1 MANVIKLKRGS
12 GSDPSASD
20 LAIGE
25 LAIRTDTGK
34 IFLKKDNGNIA
45 EVSGGGGLS
54 DGDKGDITV
63 SNSGDTLTIDSGVI
77 DNANINASAAIAGTK
92 ISPTFTSDLTVS
104 NASPKIILNDTDHE
118 NDFRLE
124 NYNGTL
130 LVHDIDANANR
141 LEIASN
147 GTVTVQS
154 NLDVGA
160 GLDVTGA
167 ITSSGNLTISNT
179 HPQIFFTDTD
189 NNSDFKIQNLNGAF
203 GVRDETNS
211 VTRLSIASDGT
222 VNIGGNLDVG
232 AGLDVT
238 GSINGTVSSAN
249 AQILKLIANM
259 GTNNGRA
266 LIFSA
271 PDTDSGSEPFTI
283 ATSNALEVDI
293 DGERT
298 LFIDSNGQV
307 NLHHNGS
314 TTAKLSTSSTGV
326 SVTGNITVSGT
337 VDGRDIATDGTKL
350 DGIEASS
357 TADQTANEILTL
369 IKTVDGAG
377 SGLNA
382 DLLDGTSSAGFF
394 KQSGS
399 WAGDLASN
407 GFTREN
413 GLSMT
418 GGAEFVVLSKSGQ
431 GHVLIDGS
439 YHAYEAGG
447 FYSYQN
453 SAFSS
458 QVGFFADSTSSAK
471 WKGHLKP
478 NADSSQDLGSSSLR
492 WSNLYADTLYGAG
505 SNITALNAS
514 NISSGTVAAARLD
527 TATTQSAGNNSTK
540 IATTAYT
547 DTAIS
552 NLVDSSPSALN
563 TLNELAAAL
572 GDDANFSTTVTN
584 SIATKLPLA
593 GGTLTGNVDL
603 ADDVVL
609 RLGTGNDL
617 QIYHSAS
624 GNKSYIKEGGAGP
637 LQIESN
643 AIFFHDASNSQT
655 NAQITD
661 GECNLSHSGTKRLK
675 TTSSGGETIGTHV
688 ATTFSGS
695 GASLTSLNASNIS
708 SGTIA
713 AARVA
718 TLNQNTTGSAATLT
732 TARTIAGVSFDGSA
746 NISLNNNA
754 ITNGAGYITGL
765 SFNNLSGKTSGSGE
779 YSTSGA
785 IVAGRGSGGIALTV
799 NDGYGNANIAFNH
812 KNGTPEQN
820 GNAARIEVNTDA
832 TSGAGMFFEVKSNVS
847 SGVAGHLTSVLDLL
861 ETQIRPRVDII
872 ALSDSTSD
880 IGSDSVRFANGY
892 FDTLYGDGS
901 NLTNLPS
908 QTDNNFTTTLKNK
921 LDGIAAS
928 ATNVTNN
935 NQLTNGAG
943 YITASNAAITN
954 KAPLAS
960 PTFTGTVTA
969 GVTNLSG
976 ELRANANI
984 KITNAGPK
992 ISLVDSNADDDFEIK
1007 NNNGVF
1013 TVRDATDGVD
1023 RLKID
1028 SAGTLFL
1035 PYGAIYLGTADSSSG
1050 HLNAYENMTFNLD
1063 TDNDDTNRYFAF
1075 YKDGASGSGT
1085 ELFKIEESGN
1095 ATFTGSVTTAATV
1108 TATGLNLND
1117 TNTVLS
1123 EGTSNAL
1130 RITTD
1135 SGFVDIGPKNTS
1147 WCHFDTDRASFYFAV
1162 KASWNGNIL
1171 PYSDSAHNLGSNGTR
1186 WASIYGDTLYGDGA
1200 NVTNVNATTLDSI
1213 DSGSFVRSDANDS
1226 ITGHL
1231 TITNDSGLKIYSST
1245 NGAGAKINFSD
1256 QTSRAQNG
1264 TLTYKHADGT
1274 ITSTGGNSNDG
1285 WLFEG
1290 TEPRT
1295 VVKVIGDL
1303 EASANIYGA
1312 GAGIT
1317 ALNASNISSGTIA
1330 AARLPNHSAAL
1341 LTSGTIPSARVPTLN
1356 QNTTGSAGSFT
1367 AGNASNLNS
1376 GTVNTAR
1383 LPATYTKAA
1392 TVLIQA
1398 TGTGKDVHLDAAD
1411 HIILEAG
1418 EEEDG
1423 SIYFRGNSGADSY
1436 RFSKGGQTTHEGF
1449 LSFESLGGDRT
1460 YTFPNATGTIALT
1473 SDLSSYAAT
1482 SGATFTGNL
1491 NIGDGTANERILI
1504 KKADNNVSDHIIFYN
1519 GTTRIGE
1526 IGCHDD
1532 TWLRINQTTAK
1543 NIYTPRYIRADA
1555 GFFVDGTAK
1564 GINGSGNFTG
1574 GTIAGASDYTSLI
1587 RSNADDNVSGHT
1599 EWQDNYQV
1607 RLGNGADMYLYHN
1620 GSSSYIDNITG
1631 HIYIRNAGSN
1641 DNANIYLQARD
1652 GEHSIIC
1659 EDDNKVRLYFN
1670 HTETFRTNST
1680 SSNLAKHT
1688 YPWSNNAYDLGST
1701 SLRWRNL
1708 YINDLNLSNEGGKNT
1723 VDGTWGDW
1731 TLQEGEDSIFM
1742 INNRSGKKFKMLL
1755 QEVS

>member
-593 GGTLTGNVDL
+593 GGTLDGDVRFNGANSSNYLFWDKS
-603 ADDVVL
+603 ADALTLVN
-609 RLGTGNDL
+609 GT
-617 QIYHSAS
+617 
-624 GNKSYIKEGGAGP
+624 
-637 LQIESN
+637 
-643 AIFFHDASNSQT
+643 
-655 NAQITD
+655 IT
-661 GECNLSHSGTKRLK
+661 
-675 TTSSGGETIGTHV
+675 

-695 GASLTSLNASNIS
+695 GASL
-708 SGTIA
+708 
-713 AARVA
+713 
-718 TLNQNTTGSAATLT
+718 
-732 TARTIAGVSFDGSA
+732 
-746 NISLNNNA
+746 
-754 ITNGAGYITGL
+754 
-765 SFNNLSGKTSGSGE
+765 
-779 YSTSGA
+779 
-785 IVAGRGSGGIALTV
+785 
-799 NDGYGNANIAFNH
+799 
-812 KNGTPEQN
+812 
-820 GNAARIEVNTDA
+820 
-832 TSGAGMFFEVKSNVS
+832 
-847 SGVAGHLTSVLDLL
+847 
-861 ETQIRPRVDII
+861 
-872 ALSDSTSD
+872 
-880 IGSDSVRFANGY
+880 
-892 FDTLYGDGS
+892 
-901 NLTNLPS
+901 
-908 QTDNNFTTTLKNK
+908 
-921 LDGIAAS
+921 
-928 ATNVTNN
+928 
-935 NQLTNGAG
+935 
-943 YITASNAAITN
+943 
-954 KAPLAS
+954 
-960 PTFTGTVTA
+960 
-969 GVTNLSG
+969 
-976 ELRANANI
+976 
-984 KITNAGPK
+984 
-992 ISLVDSNADDDFEIK
+992 
-1007 NNNGVF
+1007 
-1013 TVRDATDGVD
+1013 
-1023 RLKID
+1023 
-1028 SAGTLFL
+1028 
-1035 PYGAIYLGTADSSSG
+1035 
-1050 HLNAYENMTFNLD
+1050 
-1063 TDNDDTNRYFAF
+1063 
-1075 YKDGASGSGT
+1075 
-1085 ELFKIEESGN
+1085 
-1095 ATFTGSVTTAATV
+1095 
-1108 TATGLNLND
+1108 
-1117 TNTVLS
+1117 
-1123 EGTSNAL
+1123 
-1130 RITTD
+1130 
-1135 SGFVDIGPKNTS
+1135 
-1147 WCHFDTDRASFYFAV
+1147 
-1162 KASWNGNIL
+1162 
-1171 PYSDSAHNLGSNGTR
+1171 
-1186 WASIYGDTLYGDGA
+1186 
-1200 NVTNVNATTLDSI
+1200 TNVNATTLDSI
-1213 DSGSFVRSDANDS
+1213 DSGSFLRSDADD
-1226 ITGHL
+1226 TA
-1231 TITNDSGLKIYSST
+1231 SGKL
-1245 NGAGAKINFSD
+1245 
-1256 QTSRAQNG
+1256 
-1264 TLTYKHADGT
+1264 TLTDYLT
-1274 ITSTGGNSNDG
+1274 
-1285 WLFEG
+1285 
-1290 TEPRT
+1290 
-1295 VVKVIGDL
+1295 L
-1303 EASANIYGA
+1303 E
-1312 GAGIT
+1312 
-1317 ALNASNISSGTIA
+1317 
-1330 AARLPNHSAAL
+1330 
-1341 LTSGTIPSARVPTLN
+1341 
-1356 QNTTGSAGSFT
+1356 
-1367 AGNASNLNS
+1367 
-1376 GTVNTAR
+1376 
-1383 LPATYTKAA
+1383 
-1392 TVLIQA
+1392 
-1398 TGTGKDVHLDAAD
+1398 
-1411 HIILEAG
+1411 
-1418 EEEDG
+1418 
-1423 SIYFRGNSGADSY
+1423 DSY
-1436 RFSKGGQTTHEGF
+1436 IRII
-1449 LSFESLGGDRT
+1449 RT
-1460 YTFPNATGTIALT
+1460 L
-1473 SDLSSYAAT
+1473 
-1482 SGATFTGNL
+1482 
-1491 NIGDGTANERILI
+1491 
-1504 KKADNNVSDHIIFYN
+1504 
-1519 GTTRIGE
+1519 
-1526 IGCHDD
+1526 
-1532 TWLRINQTTAK
+1532 
-1543 NIYTPRYIRADA
+1543 
-1555 GFFVDGTAK
+1555 
-1564 GINGSGNFTG
+1564 
-1574 GTIAGASDYTSLI
+1574 
-1587 RSNADDNVSGHT
+1587 
-1599 EWQDNYQV
+1599 
-1607 RLGNGADMYLYHN
+1607 
-1620 GSSSYIDNITG
+1620 
-1631 HIYIRNAGSN
+1631 
-1641 DNANIYLQARD
+1641 
-1652 GEHSIIC
+1652 
-1659 EDDNKVRLYFN
+1659 
-1670 HTETFRTNST
+1670 
-1680 SSNLAKHT
+1680 
-1688 YPWSNNAYDLGST
+1688 
-1701 SLRWRNL
+1701 
-1708 YINDLNLSNEGGKNT
+1708 
-1723 VDGTWGDW
+1723 
-1731 TLQEGEDSIFM
+1731 
-1742 INNRSGKKFKMLL
+1742 
-1755 QEVS
+1755 